1 MAAIDLNL
9 VRVFVTLYDAR
20 SVTLAA
26 ERLHVTQPSVSYA
39 LSRLRD
45 LFGDRLF
52 VRSRDGMEPTFTAMQ
67 LYPVLRDSLAQID
80 SVLESNNEFEP
91 RHSQKRFRLAL
102 TDLGEMS
109 LLPRILVY
117 LHAQAPDV
125 ELEVVPL
132 EIDKVEDWLATGKVN
147 AVICS
152 RPINAAGIERR
163 VLLSDERY
171 VCLLNRDHA
180 TIGDSLNLE
189 QFIQARHAVVAAS
202 TGHGL
207 AEDVL
212 HEQRLHRKVSLKVSH
227 FSSLPRILRESDML
241 AILPEQI
248 ASTFAREAPLKVLDL
263 PFEVPT
269 FDVALHWQSHTARS
283 PAQRWF
289 CESII
294 DAITGERKKTSSD
307 QS

>member
-1 MAAIDLNL
+1 MSTIDLNL

-39 LSRLRD
+39 LSRLRA
-45 LFGDRLF
+45 LFDDRLF

-67 LYPVLRDSLAQID
+67 LYPGLRDSLAQID
-80 SVLESNNEFEP
+80 SVLESSKEFEP
-91 RHSQKRFRLAL
+91 RRSQRRYRLAL

-109 LLPRILVY
+109 LLPRLLAH
-117 LHAQAPDV
+117 LHAQAPDI

-152 RPINAAGIERR
+152 RPISSAGVERR
-163 VLLSDERY
+163 VLVSDERY
-171 VCLLNRDHA
+171 VCLLNREHSF
-180 TIGDSLNLE
+180 IGDSLTLE

-212 HEQRLHRKVSLKVSH
+212 RERGLQRKVSLKVSH
-227 FSSLPRILRESDML
+227 FSSLPRILQESDLL
-241 AILPEQI
+241 AILPERI
-248 ASTFAREAPLKVLDL
+248 ASAFVREAPLKLLEL
-263 PFEVPT
+263 PFDVPL
-269 FDVALHWQSHTARS
+269 FEVALHWQSHTTRS

-289 CESII
+289 CDSIVE
-294 DAITGERKKTSSD
+294 AIASA
-307 QS
+307 

>member
-52 VRSRDGMEPTFTAMQ
+52 VRSRDGMQPTFTAMQ
-67 LYPVLRDSLAQID
+67 LYPALRDSLAQID
-80 SVLESNNEFEP
+80 SVLESSKEFEP

-102 TDLGEMS
+102 TDLGEMA
-109 LLPRILVY
+109 LLPRILAH
-117 LHAQAPDV
+117 LHAQAPGI

-132 EIDKVEDWLATGKVN
+132 EIDKVEDWLATGQVN
-147 AVICS
+147 AAICS
-152 RPINAAGIERR
+152 RPINAAGVERR

-180 TIGDSLNLE
+180 SIGKSLSLE

-212 HEQRLHRKVSLKVSH
+212 REQGLQRKVSLKVSH
-227 FSSLPRILRESDML
+227 FSSLPRILQESDLL

-248 ASTFAREAPLKVLDL
+248 ASAFALEAPLKVLDL
-263 PFEVPT
+263 PFEVPP
-269 FDVALHWQSHTARS
+269 FDVALHWQAHTTRS

-289 CESII
+289 CDGIVE
-294 DAITGERKKTSSD
+294 AITRA
-307 QS
+307 

>member
-1 MAAIDLNL
+1 MAHVDLNL

-20 SVTLAA
+20 SVTMAA

-67 LYPVLRDSLAQID
+67 LYPALRDSLAQID
-80 SVLESNNEFEP
+80 SVLEGNQEFEP
-91 RHSQKRFRLAL
+91 LHSRKRFRLAL
-102 TDLGEMS
+102 TDLGEMA
-109 LLPRILVY
+109 LLPRILTH
-117 LHAQAPDV
+117 LHAQAPNV

-132 EIDKVEDWLATGKVN
+132 EIDKAEDWLATGKVN

-152 RPINAAGIERR
+152 RPIDAAGVERR

-171 VCLLNRDHA
+171 VCLLNRDHT
-180 TIGDSLNLE
+180 TIGDTLSLE

-207 AEDVL
+207 AEEVL
-212 HEQRLHRKVSLKVSH
+212 REQGMQRKVSLKVSH
-227 FSSLPRILRESDML
+227 FSSLPRILRESDLL

-248 ASTFAREAPLKVLDL
+248 ATTFVREAPLKVLDL
-263 PFEVPT
+263 PFEVPL
-269 FDVALHWQSHTARS
+269 FEVALHWQAHTARS

-294 DAITGERKKTSSD
+294 EAITSV
-307 QS
+307 

>member
-39 LSRLRD
+39 LSRLRGQ
-45 LFGDRLF
+45 FGDRLF

-67 LYPVLRDSLAQID
+67 LYPALRDSLAQID

-91 RHSQKRFRLAL
+91 HHSQKRFRLAL

-109 LLPRILVY
+109 LLPRILAH
-117 LHAQAPDV
+117 LHAQAPDI

-132 EIDKVEDWLATGKVN
+132 EIDKVEDWLATGKIN

-152 RPINAAGIERR
+152 RPIGATGVERR
-163 VLLSDERY
+163 VLLSDRY
-171 VCLLNRDHA
+171 VCLLNRDHD
-180 TIGDSLNLE
+180 TIGDSLSLE
-189 QFIQARHAVVAAS
+189 QFIKARHAVVAAS

-212 HEQRLHRKVSLKVSH
+212 REQGLQRKVRLKVSH
-227 FSSLPRILRESDML
+227 FSSLPRILQESDL
-241 AILPEQI
+241 LVILPEQI
-248 ASTFAREAPLKVLDL
+248 ASAFAREAPLKVLDL
-263 PFEVPT
+263 PFEVPP
-269 FDVALHWQSHTARS
+269 FDVALHWQSHTTRS
-283 PAQRWF
+283 PAQHWF
-289 CESII
+289 CNCLVE
-294 DAITGERKKTSSD
+294 AITGT
-307 QS
+307 

>member
-1 MAAIDLNL
+1 MATVDLNL
-9 VRVFVTLYDAR
+9 VRVFVTLYAAR

-39 LSRLRD
+39 LARLRE

-52 VRSRDGMEPTFTAMQ
+52 VRSRDGMEPTFTAIQ
-67 LYPVLRDSLAQID
+67 LYPALRDSLAQID
-80 SVLESNNEFEP
+80 SVLEGNREFEP
-91 RHSQKRFRLAL
+91 RHSRRRFRLAL
-102 TDLGEMS
+102 TDLGEMA
-109 LLPRILVY
+109 LLPRILAH
-117 LHAQAPDV
+117 LHAQAPEI

-132 EIDKVEDWLATGKVN
+132 EIDKAEDWLATGKVN

-152 RPINAAGIERR
+152 RPIAAASIERR
-163 VLLSDERY
+163 VVLSDERY
-171 VCLLNRDHA
+171 VCLLNRDHS
-180 TIGDSLNLE
+180 TIGDSLSLE

-212 HEQRLHRKVSLKVSH
+212 REQGLQRKVSLKVSH
-227 FSSLPRILRESDML
+227 FSSLPRILQKSDLL

-263 PFEVPT
+263 PFEVPP
-269 FDVALHWQSHTARS
+269 FEVALHWQAHTARS
-283 PAQRWF
+283 PAQHWF
-289 CESII
+289 CESIVA
-294 DAITGERKKTSSD
+294 AIAGT
-307 QS
+307 